1 MPTEQLII
9 VLAVFAAG
17 LVLGVVVTALLASRR
32 RAEALEQAAL
42 RFEVTRA
49 QLTDRAGTAE
59 RELDAARVQLAAE
72 TAKLDESR
80 AAVTDLHGKHESLAT
95 ALRMEREAAA
105 GKLAEIER
113 ARENLVQ
120 AFSALSAEALKSN
133 NQAFIDLAQQ
143 TLAKHQETAQG
154 ELQRRQ
160 QAIDELVKPMRESL
174 DRFDAKVQEVEKARV
189 GAYAEL
195 SQQVRSLAETQ
206 TQLRGETS
214 NLVKALRQPQ
224 VRGRWGEMQL
234 RRVVEMAGMLAYCD
248 FVEQQ
253 SADSDDG
260 RLRPDLIV
268 KLPGGKNIVVDAK
281 APLNAYLDA
290 MEAAD
295 EDTRRARLAD
305 HLRQVRDHVRALGRK
320 SYWEQFQPTPE
331 FVVLFVPGEAFYHAA
346 LEQDPS
352 LIEFSVEQ
360 GVTLAAPTTLIA
372 LLKAVAYG
380 WRQEALAENAKQ
392 VSELGAVLYSRLATM
407 GGHFAAVGARLKG
420 AVESY
425 NAAVASLE
433 SRVFVAARR
442 FRDLNAVG
450 GDLELESPAQIELLP
465 RDLRAE
471 DLLPEPGRDG
481 GGLGQPVEQLHAHEV
496 ARLHVAAL
504 VLEHDEAVGL
514 GHRAQH
520 ARPLAAGDARRP
532 LAVCAALEDAA
543 LELGAA
549 RLLP

>member
-59 RELDAARVQLAAE
+59 RELDAAREQLAAE

-174 DRFDAKVQEVEKARV
+174 DKFDAKVQEVEKARV

-195 SQQVRSLAETQ
+195 SQQVRSLAEAQ

-268 KLPGGKNIVVDAK
+268 KLPGGRNIVVDAK
-281 APLNAYLDA
+281 APLNAYFDA

-392 VSELGAVLYSRLATM
+392 VSELGAQLYERLATM
-407 GGHFAAVGARLKG
+407 GGHFATVGARLKA

-425 NAAVASLE
+425 NAAIGSFE
-433 SRVFVAARR
+433 SRVLVTARR
-442 FRDLNAVG
+442 FRDLKAVG
-450 GDLELESPAQIELLP
+450 SDSELDSPAQIELLP
-465 RDLRAE
+465 REARGE
-471 DLLPEPGRDG
+471 DLLPEPG
-481 GGLGQPVEQLHAHEV
+481 AT
-496 ARLHVAAL
+496 A
-504 VLEHDEAVGL
+504 
-514 GHRAQH
+514 
-520 ARPLAAGDARRP
+520 
-532 LAVCAALEDAA
+532 ED
-543 LELGAA
+543 
-549 RLLP
+549 